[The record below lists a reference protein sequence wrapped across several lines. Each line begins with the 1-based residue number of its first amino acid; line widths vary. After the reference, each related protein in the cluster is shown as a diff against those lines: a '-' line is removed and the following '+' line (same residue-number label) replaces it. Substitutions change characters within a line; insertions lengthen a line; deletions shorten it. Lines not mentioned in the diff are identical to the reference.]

1 MRHRLDRLV
10 CQVLAH
16 PARRACVDGT
26 AVRKA
31 NERGQREET
40 RQGARTDR
48 HVRTPPHAQQRV
60 ALPMRAVLTVV
71 RVVGL
76 RRGRCGRGGQRTRAT
91 LRRAPSA
98 TALAH
103 RTHTYNSPAIRP
115 TRHHTYVPHPRTR
128 THTHT
133 TTTTTYETFSDVML
147 GQPCATDS
155 IDLSVNFP
163 QRLRVVRAWMGR
175 RSERRT
181 SEGRGSRHVRGL
193 ALIHSRERRPTLS
206 SGWRCRCGRCGWS
219 CG

>member
-10 CQVLAH
+10 CQVPAL

-26 AVRKA
+26 AVREA

-115 TRHHTYVPHPRTR
+115 TRHHTCTTPTHAYTHPHRHHHDLPNIQRRHVGAALRHRLDRLVCQVPASP
-128 THTHT
+128 
-133 TTTTTYETFSDVML
+133 
-147 GQPCATDS
+147 G
-155 IDLSVNFP
+155 
-163 QRLRVVRAWMGR
+163 VVRAWMGR
-175 RSERRT
+175 RSDRRT
-181 SEGRGSRHVRGL
+181 SEGRGRRRVRGL
-193 ALIHSRERRPTLS
+193 AMIDTSERRPMLS
-206 SGWRCRCGRCGWS
+206 SGWRCRCGRC
-219 CG
+219 

>member
-10 CQVLAH
+10 CQVLAI

-26 AVRKA
+26 AVREA

-48 HVRTPPHAQQRV
+48 YTPTPPRAQQRL

-76 RRGRCGRGGQRTRAT
+76 RRARCGRGGQRTRAT

-115 TRHHTYVPHPRTR
+115 TRHHTCTTPTHAYTHHPHP
-128 THTHT
+128 HHH
-133 TTTTTYETFSDVML
+133 
-147 GQPCATDS
+147 
-155 IDLSVNFP
+155 DLLNI
-163 QRLRVVRAWMGR
+163 QR
-175 RSERRT
+175 
-181 SEGRGSRHVRGL
+181 RHVGAALRHRLDRLVCQLPATPARRACVDGTAVREANERGQ
-193 ALIHSRERRPTLS
+193 REETRQGARTDRHTGQRRPTLS
-206 SGWRCRCGRCGWS
+206 SGWCCRCGRC
-219 CG
+219 

>member
-10 CQVLAH
+10 CQLPAT

-26 AVRKA
+26 AVREA

-48 HVRTPPHAQQRV
+48 HAPTPPHAQQRV

-76 RRGRCGRGGQRTRAT
+76 RRARCGRGGQRTRAT

-115 TRHHTYVPHPRTR
+115 TRHHTCTTPTHAYTHPHR
-128 THTHT
+128 HHH
-133 TTTTTYETFSDVML
+133 
-147 GQPCATDS
+147 
-155 IDLSVNFP
+155 DLRNI
-163 QRLRVVRAWMGR
+163 QRRHVGAALRHRLDRLVCQVRATPACRAWAQGGCSAR
-175 RSERRT
+175 PA
-181 SEGRGSRHVRGL
+181 RGEHRLHLVECRLHHALQLCASTPGGEQRGW
-193 ALIHSRERRPTLS
+193 ASVG
-206 SGWRCRCGRCGWS
+206 SGAD
-219 CG
+219 

>member
-10 CQVLAH
+10 CQVPAT

-26 AVRKA
+26 AVREA

-48 HVRTPPHAQQRV
+48 HAPTPPRAQQRL

-71 RVVGL
+71 RVVGS
-76 RRGRCGRGGQRTRAT
+76 RRARCGRGGQRTRAT

-115 TRHHTYVPHPRTR
+115 TRHHTCTTPTHAYTHPHR
-128 THTHT
+128 HHH
-133 TTTTTYETFSDVML
+133 
-147 GQPCATDS
+147 
-155 IDLSVNFP
+155 DLLNI
-163 QRLRVVRAWMGR
+163 QRRHVGAALRHRLDRLVCQVRAIPAR
-175 RSERRT
+175 RACVDGTAVRQANERGLREET
-181 SEGRGSRHVRGL
+181 RQGGGL
-193 ALIHSRERRPTLS
+193 ALIDTHERRPTLS
-206 SGWRCRCGRCGWS
+206 SGWCCRCGRC
-219 CG
+219 